1 MKNYTAKLL
10 LSLLLL
16 LGANNAQAYC
26 YASQWQNGIPVYSS
40 LGVAYNTT
48 MESCQ
53 QLACQIFPQIPE
65 CSQPAPPACS
75 NNVEFQ
81 SLACQPNYSGAINQ
95 SRTFYCESQTYS
107 DWVTTSDNCTPNP
120 PTCNYSVQEE
130 QRFCGENQVG
140 AVTYKR
146 EQNCPD
152 PYGSPVDSGWF
163 EIRRDCS
170 PAPATCTTSTLQRT
184 SSCSDGFTGSITQ
197 QQTSSCPDQYGQP
210 IFGAWEEVSN
220 NCQKSVTNPM
230 NVNSPVSPISP
241 VNQMDVPVPTAM
253 EVPPVAPVEMQMQM
267 TVETP
272 KVEASSSATTSSS
285 QTATS
290 TTETKQEAPQ
300 KIEVPKGKEL
310 VGGFGLVMSLEILN
324 NPITFQQQQLEIALD
339 YSQELPYELRGSQGV
354 LLQFITE
361 SNTADAFN
369 FIASDRWNSLRRNY
383 EVQPSY

>member
-1 MKNYTAKLL
+1 MVRILFLL
-10 LSLLLL
+10 CLYGIS
-16 LGANNAQAYC
+16 NNAKAYC
-26 YASQWQNGIPVYSS
+26 YASQWENGIPVYSS
-40 LGVAYNTT
+40 LGVANNTT

-65 CSQPAPPACS
+65 CSQPAAPACS

-95 SRTFYCESQTYS
+95 SRTFYCESQSYS

-130 QRFCGENQVG
+130 QRSCGENQIG

-146 EQNCPD
+146 EQNCHD

-163 EIRRDCS
+163 EIKRDCL

-197 QQTSSCPDQYGQP
+197 QQISSCPDQYGQP

-241 VNQMDVPVPTAM
+241 LNTMDVPATPVVEAPQAVPA
-253 EVPPVAPVEMQMQM
+253 EM
-267 TVETP
+267 TVET
-272 KVEASSSATTSSS
+272 KE
-285 QTATS
+285 TS
-290 TTETKQEAPQ
+290 TQSSRTVSETKEEKQEAPQ
-300 KIEVPKGKEL
+300 KVDVPKGKEL
-310 VGGFGLVMSLEILN
+310 VNGFGLVMSLEIMN
-324 NPITFQQQQLEIALD
+324 SPIQMQQQQLEIALE
-339 YSQELPYELRGSQGV
+339 YTQELPYELRGSQGF
-354 LLQFITE
+354 LIEFITE
-361 SNTADAFN
+361 SNIADAFN
-369 FIASDRWNSLRRNY
+369 NIANNRWNSLRSHY
-383 EVQPSY
+383 EVQPDF